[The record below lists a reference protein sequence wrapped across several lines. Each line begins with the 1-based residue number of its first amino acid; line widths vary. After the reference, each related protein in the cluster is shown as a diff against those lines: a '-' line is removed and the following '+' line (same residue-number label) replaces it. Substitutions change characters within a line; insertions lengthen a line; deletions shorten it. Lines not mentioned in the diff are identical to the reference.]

1 MEYRFLQSEQV
12 RLISSRARDWL
23 VGLQKRVDS
32 NANCTIR
39 NAFQILVGLW
49 ICERALLDDKEF
61 SYTKSQVQNVYQ
73 CIASHTDVFTDL
85 LHADPPL
92 VLLSTGIL
100 HFFNVQNIHLE
111 LFAEKISQLLQEHT
125 DQNEEEANELFINRF
140 LLHGLHLH
148 SPLPSYSIREMPAC
162 DLIQADDTVTRSL
175 ITDIAAATQYGQI
188 TLSTEKKFVQAL
200 HSILPILMVHYF
212 RIYNLELGMG
222 LLRCM
227 HYLDLCK
234 NRSFDTGLNFLITQ
248 QQLEGRFGF
257 LAQEISQLPISREQ
271 FEPDLNI
278 YLPHTVSFL
287 WTIAEITNPQFILAN
302 SFKNNEVQGH
312 KEPPV

>member
-1 MEYRFLQSEQV
+1 MMEYRFLQSEQV

-23 VGLQKRVDS
+23 VGLQKRVDN

-61 SYTKSQVQNVYQ
+61 SYTKSQVQNVNQ
-73 CIASHTDVFTDL
+73 CTASHTDVFTDL
-85 LHADPPL
+85 LHADP
-92 VLLSTGIL
+92 
-100 HFFNVQNIHLE
+100 
-111 LFAEKISQLLQEHT
+111 
-125 DQNEEEANELFINRF
+125 
-140 LLHGLHLH
+140 
-148 SPLPSYSIREMPAC
+148 
-162 DLIQADDTVTRSL
+162 
-175 ITDIAAATQYGQI
+175 
-188 TLSTEKKFVQAL
+188 
-200 HSILPILMVHYF
+200 PILMVHYF

-234 NRSFDTGLNFLITQ
+234 NRSFYTGLNFLITQ

-302 SFKNNEVQGH
+302 SF
-312 KEPPV
+312 